1 MTAPDTNS
9 SPSPLPALT
18 RGTTKGSLN
27 PRAEATVSTGS
38 TQENMAPKRIIFP
51 SRGATGSRAKWW
63 PRGVSSSSLSRAFC
77 RKEAVHQ
84 GGRQRLHWVGWLSP
98 RECTNQ
104 LSELSEGVPD
114 GLGLGG
120 LQRLG
125 EEVLRHSQL
134 QQLEGDEE

>member
-1 MTAPDTNS
+1 M
-9 SPSPLPALT
+9 
-18 RGTTKGSLN
+18 
-27 PRAEATVSTGS
+27 
-38 TQENMAPKRIIFP
+38 
-51 SRGATGSRAKWW
+51 
-63 PRGVSSSSLSRAFC
+63 
-77 RKEAVHQ
+77 HQ
-84 GGRQRLHWVGWLSP
+84 GRGQRLHWLGWLSL

-114 GLGLGG
+114 GFGFGG